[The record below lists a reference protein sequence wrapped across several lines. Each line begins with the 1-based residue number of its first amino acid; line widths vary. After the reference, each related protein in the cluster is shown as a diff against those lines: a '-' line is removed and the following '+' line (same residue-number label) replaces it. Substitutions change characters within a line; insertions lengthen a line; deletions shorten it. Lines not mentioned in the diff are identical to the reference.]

1 MRMRI
6 TPWLWLAVVGCAA
19 KAPEA
24 TPTDAAAI
32 RDTIERMDARQMQ
45 WIAQGAVDSMV
56 TQYYA
61 PDAVFL
67 NLNQPAAVG
76 TDAIRKTI
84 DGFLAMG
91 NFRFQ
96 LKTVSV
102 QAVDSLASEYGTYT
116 LELRPKSPA
125 DTTKVMMTDRGN
137 YVTTFVRR
145 NGQWRAIYDISVSD
159 VPAPPAPPGPAKK

>member
-1 MRMRI
+1 
-6 TPWLWLAVVGCAA
+6 
-19 KAPEA
+19 
-24 TPTDAAAI
+24 
-32 RDTIERMDARQMQ
+32 MQ

-84 DGFLAMG
+84 NGFLAMG

-96 LKTVSV
+96 LKTVSL
-102 QAVDSLASEYGTYT
+102 QAMDSLASEYGTYT
-116 LELRPKSPA
+116 LELRPKPPA
-125 DTTKVMMTDRGN
+125 DTTKVVMTDHGN

-145 NGQWRAIYDISVSD
+145 NGQCARSTTFPSAMFRLRLRHRGPRRKRHAPLYLGIIADPCFGYLAPFGKHPKCQPIVSTAIS
-159 VPAPPAPPGPAKK
+159 